1 MTEAEVTTDQ
11 VCDVL
16 ATFVGRDRLIGA
28 GPSTPL
34 IGHFPELDSMALT
47 ELVVALEERFDVRID
62 DAQLTEENFATI
74 GALTHLVASGLP
86 DA

>member
-1 MTEAEVTTDQ
+1 MIEDEITTDQ
-11 VCDVL
+11 VCEVL
-16 ATFVGRDRLIGA
+16 ATFVGRDRLIGT
-28 GPSTPL
+28 GPETPL

-47 ELVVALEERFDVRID
+47 ELVVALEDRFNVRID

-74 GALTHLVASGLP
+74 GALTHLVASGRP